1 MAEWGRKMEL
11 MDKVQDVIEAPLSP
25 EELAVRYR
33 ELCDDIRFSNLPGK
47 IEIDVWGR
55 LVMSPASNYHGTLQL
70 RLGTLLETLGGQ
82 AQVEASVVTPAGVLV
97 ADVAWK
103 SAEFMQAHAF
113 ETPYIRAPEI
123 CVEVTSP
130 SNSAKE
136 LQEKVI
142 AYITAGAQE
151 VWIVYP
157 RSKRIGFH
165 GKQGLMDRSAYE
177 VDLGGLFEKT

>member
-1 MAEWGRKMEL
+1 MEL
-11 MDKVQDVIEAPLSP
+11 VDKAQDVIEAPLSR

-55 LVMSPASNYHGTLQL
+55 LVMSPASNYHGTLQT
-70 RLGTLLETLGGQ
+70 RLAKRLEALGGQ
-82 AQVEASVVTPAGVLV
+82 AQVEASVLTPAGVLV

-103 SAEFMQAHAF
+103 SADFVQQHAF
-113 ETPYIRAPEI
+113 QTPYDQAPDV

-136 LQEKVI
+136 LQEKVA
-142 AYITAGAQE
+142 AYLAAGAHE
-151 VWIVYP
+151 VWLVYP
-157 RSKRIGFH
+157 RSKRFQFY
-165 GKQGLMDRSAYE
+165 GKQGLIHRSDYV
-177 VDLGGLFEKT
+177 VDLAGFFDET